1 MSYLH
6 QSLAQAISP
15 NAAKRLATLD
25 LHTVADLLWHIP
37 RRYQHPGELTDI
49 SSAPLDEP
57 IILNARIVDTR
68 TIPMRSR
75 RGTIMKATITDGT
88 SEIEATFFLS
98 RRALVDYYRRLLTP
112 GVNAIFSGKLS
123 HTKYGLQLVHPKLER
138 YDGAGNEQAALAA
151 LTRTIAIYP
160 MSAKTPG
167 PFLSTCIETVL
178 AGATSAEIGD
188 LVPAAIRAKRH
199 MPTLV
204 ETFRAIHALDEDA
217 DPKAALADLK
227 FTEAFV
233 LNTLLAKRRHQAQGE
248 PAKARPA
255 TPDGWVAAFDAQLP
269 FALTAGQRAVGDE
282 ISADLSR
289 PVPMMR
295 LLQGDV
301 GSGKTIVALRAML
314 QVVDTGGQAALLAP
328 TEVLAYQHYRT
339 ICHLLGDLTGMAGEE
354 GKLHVELVT
363 GTQHGARRRQSRA
376 ALAGGVA
383 DLVVGTHA
391 LLSPDVQF
399 ADLALA
405 VVDEQHRFGVEQRDE
420 LRHAGG
426 GVHMLHM
433 TATPIPRTVALMV
446 FGDLDTSLL
455 TQAPTGRAGVQT
467 FRVPEDNAAWME
479 RMYARLAEE
488 IGRGGR
494 VFVVCARID
503 RTDPAG
509 DEDRQL
515 HAVLDMVDHL
525 RAQAPLAG
533 VTIGTLHGRMKPA
546 EKDAAMADF
555 IAGTTQLLVSTTV
568 IEVGVDVPEAT
579 AMVVWDA
586 DRFGLAQLHQ
596 LRGRIGRGDQPG
608 ICFIV
613 DPGESTGELAS
624 QRLSVFASTTNGFT
638 LAEADVALRKEGD
651 VLGAKQSGLRS
662 GLRTLSAV
670 RDAPIIEAARDAAGQ
685 LIAANPELRGETA
698 LIDAISQLQ
707 AAGEYLERT

>member
-1 MSYLH
+1 MSYLD
-6 QSLAQAISP
+6 QSLTQAISP
-15 NAAKRLATLD
+15 SAAKRLATLN
-25 LHTVADLLWHIP
+25 LHTVSDLLWHIP

-49 SSAPLDEP
+49 STAPLDEP

-138 YDGAGNEQAALAA
+138 YDGATNEQAAIAA
-151 LTRTIAIYP
+151 LTRTVAIYP

-167 PFLSTCIETVL
+167 PFLSTCVQTVL
-178 AGATSAEIGD
+178 EAATSRDIPD
-188 LVPAAIRAKRH
+188 LVPQAVRKKRG
-199 MPTLV
+199 MPPLV
-204 ETFRAIHALDEDA
+204 ETFRAIHALDEHA
-217 DPKAALADLK
+217 DTPAALADLK

-233 LNTLLAKRRHQAQGE
+233 LNALLAKRRAAAQAE
-248 PAKARPA
+248 PAKTRPA
-255 TPDGWVAAFDAQLP
+255 KPDGWVAAFDAQLP
-269 FALTAGQRAVGDE
+269 FALTDGQRQVGSE
-282 ISADLSR
+282 IAADLTR
-289 PVPMMR
+289 GVPMMR

-314 QVVDTGGQAALLAP
+314 QVADSGGQAALLAP

-339 ICHLLGDLTGMAGEE
+339 ICHLLGDLVGMAGEE

-363 GTQHGARRRQSRA
+363 GTQHAARRRASRA
-376 ALAGGVA
+376 AVAGGVA

-391 LLSPDVQF
+391 LFSADVQF

-405 VVDEQHRFGVEQRDE
+405 VVDEQHRFGVQQRDE
-420 LRHAGG
+420 LRHAGR

-455 TQAPTGRAGVQT
+455 TQVPRGRAQVQT

-479 RMYARLAEE
+479 RMYARLGEE
-488 IGRGGR
+488 IARGGR

-503 RTDPAG
+503 ATEQDG
-509 DEDRQL
+509 EERQL
-515 HAVLDMVDHL
+515 HAVDEMAAHL
-525 RAQAPLAG
+525 QAQTPLQHVA
-533 VTIGTLHGRMKPA
+533 IGTLHGRMKPA

-555 IAGTTQLLVSTTV
+555 IAGDTQLLVATTV
-568 IEVGVDVPEAT
+568 IEVGVDVPDAT

-608 ICFIV
+608 ICFVV
-613 DPGESTGELAS
+613 DPGDTTGEVART
-624 QRLSVFASTTNGFT
+624 RLQTFTSTTNGFT

-651 VLGAKQSGLRS
+651 VLGAEQSGLRS

-670 RDAPIIEAARDAAGQ
+670 GDAQVISEAKGAASA
-685 LIAANPELRGETA
+685 LIADNPTLTGQDALRQ
-698 LIDAISQLQ
+698 AINQLQ
-707 AAGEYLERT
+707 GAGEYLERT